1 MDNSGKLNDYESVY
15 ESSYAEYDSDS
26 SVLYGFSSES
36 EIDFDEFS
44 HGIATNL
51 FTQAPDLGRLTQ
63 TPWSQ
68 FTESENGHLDFQFD
82 SSVSST
88 KHMQN
93 CDKPIDFFYLLY
105 SPYLWNLIVEN
116 TNAYAKSD
124 PTKKWK
130 DVNVKVM
137 KGFMAVFFDMGLNRN
152 NEFTDYWST
161 RQSMSTPWFYMIFFH
176 DH

>member
-1 MDNSGKLNDYESVY
+1 MDNSGKLNDYESAY
-15 ESSYAEYDSDS
+15 ESSHAEYDSDS
-26 SVLYGFSSES
+26 SVLYGISSES
-36 EIDFDEFS
+36 EIDFDDLS
-44 HGIATNL
+44 RGIAINL
-51 FTQAPDLGRLTQ
+51 FTEVPDLGRLTQ

-68 FTESENGHLDFQFD
+68 VTESENGHLDFQFD

-105 SPYLWNLIVEN
+105 SPYLWNLILEN
-116 TNAYAKSD
+116 TNKYAKSD
-124 PTKKWK
+124 HTKKWK

-137 KGFMAVFFDMGLNRN
+137 KSFMAVLFDIRFKRN

-161 RQSMSTPWFYMIFFH
+161 RQSMNTLWFCMFSR